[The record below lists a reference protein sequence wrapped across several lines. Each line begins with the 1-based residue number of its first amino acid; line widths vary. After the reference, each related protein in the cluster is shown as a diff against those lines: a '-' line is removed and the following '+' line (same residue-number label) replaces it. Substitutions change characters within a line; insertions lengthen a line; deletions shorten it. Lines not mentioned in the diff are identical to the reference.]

1 MFFPIWF
8 RVDAR
13 SCWQLL
19 WNRLLKPQ
27 TCRTKVSWC
36 LLGNHRWLG
45 KNMLSDYWRLVTV
58 PSLFASM
65 LLWPSSRLL
74 HIVCTEDSNFFVCF
88 PKFHLSKYVGCSTEE
103 PPPLFFLK
111 ANVSGLR
118 HTFFQVS
125 LQLQQVFADKLIT
138 SMQTIV
144 LCDQPTDSQGGF
156 WCSALFATDF
166 TCQQQLP
173 ATISWSEGSVDFP

>member
-74 HIVCTEDSNFFVCF
+74 HIVCTEDSDFFVCF
-88 PKFHLSKYVGCSTEE
+88 PKFHLSKYVGCSTED
-103 PPPLFFLK
+103 PPPPFFFK
-111 ANVSGLR
+111 GKRFWFAS
-118 HTFFQVS
+118 HFFPS
-125 LQLQQVFADKLIT
+125 ITTLKLIT

>member
-36 LLGNHRWLG
+36 LLGNYRWLG
-45 KNMLSDYWRLVTV
+45 KNMLGDYWRLVTV

-65 LLWPSSRLL
+65 LRWPSSRLL
-74 HIVCTEDSNFFVCF
+74 HIVYTEDSDFFVRF

-103 PPPLFFLK
+103 TPPPPFFK
-111 ANVSGLR
+111 GKCFWFASHFFPSITTATASVCWQADDFHANYSTLWATNGLTR
-118 HTFFQVS
+118 RFLVQRPLCNWFHLPT
-125 LQLQQVFADKLIT
+125 AT
-138 SMQTIV
+138 S
-144 LCDQPTDSQGGF
+144 SNH
-156 WCSALFATDF
+156 
-166 TCQQQLP
+166 
-173 ATISWSEGSVDFP
+173 